1 MKWTAC
7 LVGAILLVAAS
18 PAVGQDQT
26 VIVADELR
34 LCAVPESVTNDVVLT
49 QDDAL
54 ALIQYLFNGQVDPH
68 TYYMIHVVEY
78 VPHRLVVAQQKWY
91 VYYQRWHHGITAFDR
106 WTDTRIN
113 SHFTETRIFGSPR
126 LAMVYLHRNVDA
138 VAKNA
143 QGETPGALQSDPIT
157 GAARNVL
164 IDKVLD
170 GEETGADE
178 LVDTSTKTSAVRL
191 TPQLLSSQTFA
202 ALATLEYKIAIT
214 KKVPAPQQNF
224 NAVLK
229 IAANAGPGQFAS
241 VATTPQPLCAG
252 RTFTTSYL
260 PSDMEVTGT
269 SGTGQQ
275 QKAIGKQTFDNERK
289 YWYDIS
295 FALPLKSHNQLA
307 LTESAQLTAKKVQ
320 KTDLF
325 AVLNLSLP
333 FDTKKPQA
341 QLFPVLLYG
350 IPITGKPLQHHL
362 VAVAIGLNRVQAFA
376 GVRIDR
382 TVQVSVESSGDVT
395 TGVEAPDPGKKWRTT
410 FTWGINIPVSTVA
423 SILKGK

>member
-1 MKWTAC
+1 MKWTVC
-7 LVGAILLVAAS
+7 LVGAILLMAAS
-18 PAVGQDQT
+18 PAVAQDQT
-26 VIVADELR
+26 VVIADELR
-34 LCAVPESVTNDVVLT
+34 ACAVPSSVTNDVDLT
-49 QDDAL
+49 QDDAV
-54 ALIQYLFNGQVDPH
+54 ALIQFLFSGVVNPD

-78 VPHRLVVAQQKWY
+78 VPNRLVVAQQKWY
-91 VYYQRWHHGITAFDR
+91 VYHQRWHQGITAFDR
-106 WTDTRIN
+106 WTDTRID
-113 SHFTETRIFGSPR
+113 SHFTETRIFGSPQ

-138 VAKNA
+138 VAKDA
-143 QGETPGALQSDPIT
+143 AGLVPGGLPSDSIIGP
-157 GAARNVL
+157 ARNVL
-164 IDKVLD
+164 IDKGLNRLP
-170 GEETGADE
+170 TGAEE
-178 LVDTSTKTSAVRL
+178 LFDTSTQTAAVRL
-191 TPQLLSSQTFA
+191 TPQLLTSQTFS

-214 KKVPAPQQNF
+214 KKVPAPQQNL

-229 IAANAGPGQFAS
+229 MAGQSGAGQFAS

-252 RTFTTSYL
+252 RAFTTSYL

-289 YWYDIS
+289 YWYDVS

-382 TVQVSVESSGDVT
+382 TVAVSVEASGNVT
-395 TGVEAPDPGKKWRTT
+395 TGVESPAPSKKWGTT

-423 SILKGK
+423 TILKGK